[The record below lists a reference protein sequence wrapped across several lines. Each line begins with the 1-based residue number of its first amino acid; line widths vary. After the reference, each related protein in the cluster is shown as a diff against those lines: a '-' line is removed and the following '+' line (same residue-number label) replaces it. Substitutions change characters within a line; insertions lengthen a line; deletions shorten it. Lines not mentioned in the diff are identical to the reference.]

1 MEFRHK
7 SVLLRETMEYL
18 KINPD
23 GIYVDG
29 TLGGGG
35 HAYEICRRLSPN
47 GKLIGIDQD
56 EDAVRAAADRLS
68 EFQDRT
74 EIVRSNYR
82 QMPEVLSERGIGQVD
97 GILLDLGVSSYQLD
111 DPERGFTYR
120 TEDAPLTAL
129 SYSPENPV
137 TLPVRRSVQCE
148 SPEMC
153 AWQDVRHSSVPWQ
166 ESPF

>member
-56 EDAVRAAADRLS
+56 EDAVRAAAGRLS

-74 EIVRSNYR
+74 EIVRWNS
-82 QMPEVLSERGIGQVD
+82 
-97 GILLDLGVSSYQLD
+97 
-111 DPERGFTYR
+111 
-120 TEDAPLTAL
+120 A
-129 SYSPENPV
+129 
-137 TLPVRRSVQCE
+137 
-148 SPEMC
+148 
-153 AWQDVRHSSVPWQ
+153 
-166 ESPF
+166 